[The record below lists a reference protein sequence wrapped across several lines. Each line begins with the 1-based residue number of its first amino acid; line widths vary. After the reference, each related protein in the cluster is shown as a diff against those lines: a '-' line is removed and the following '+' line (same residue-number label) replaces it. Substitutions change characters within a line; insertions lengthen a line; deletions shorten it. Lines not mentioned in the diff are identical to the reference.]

1 MQLSTVNQQPVH
13 LAYCQNI
20 HPAESWTE
28 AFAAIRT
35 HAAAV
40 RRLVAP
46 EGAPFGLGL
55 RLGARAAAELET
67 PQKLAEFASWLDAAG
82 MYVFTVNGFPYGE
95 FHGGRVKESVYAPD
109 WRTPQRFEYTL
120 RLGRILAALL
130 PVGGE
135 GSLSTVP
142 GSYKIWCP
150 TLLEAEQARFG
161 IVHAA
166 VELAEL
172 SERTGRTVRLALEPE
187 PDCLLES
194 GAEMLAFW
202 NGLFQPENLEVLG
215 CMAVRPLEMLKK
227 ALHGHLGFC
236 VDTCHLAVNFADAT
250 TVLRQLLA
258 AGVPVPKVQISAA
271 PTLAL
276 TPANLARLEPLRDPV
291 YLHQTRVRLP
301 DGTMRRFADLPERAE
316 LAALAETP
324 PPGELRTHFHVPL
337 GWGGDGTVGTTRG
350 ELTPEFFRLLASGAA
365 TPHVELETYTFSVLP
380 EAWRARSVEESLAA
394 EYAWFLA
401 QWRKACLSPSLKVVP
416 KLPVELAPA

>member
-20 HPAESWTE
+20 HPAESWAT
-28 AFAAIRT
+28 AFAAIRL
-35 HAAAV
+35 HAVAV

-46 EGAPFGLGL
+46 TGAPFGLGL
-55 RLGARAAAELET
+55 RLGARAAMELEQ
-67 PQKLAEFASWLDAAG
+67 PSQLAEFAAWLADHG

-95 FHGGRVKESVYAPD
+95 FHGTRVKEQVYAPD
-109 WRTPQRFEYTL
+109 WRTPQRLAYTL
-120 RLGRILAALL
+120 CLGRILAALL

-135 GSLSTVP
+135 GSISTVP
-142 GSYKIWCP
+142 GSYKAWCP

-172 SERTGRTVRLALEPE
+172 SERTGRTIRLALEPE

-202 NGLFQPENLEVLG
+202 DGLFQAENLEVLG
-215 CMAVRPLEMLKK
+215 CMAVRPLETLEK
-227 ALHGHLGFC
+227 ALRGHLGFC

-250 TVLRQLLA
+250 AVLRQLLA
-258 AGVPVPKVQISAA
+258 AGVPVPKVQVSAA
-271 PTLAL
+271 PKLAL
-276 TPANLARLEPLRDPV
+276 TVANLASLEPLRDPV

-301 DGTMRRFADLPERAE
+301 DGTIRRFADLPERAE
-316 LAALAETP
+316 IAALAETL

-337 GWGGDGTVGTTRG
+337 GWDGDSTVGTTRE
-350 ELTPEFFRLLASGAA
+350 ELTPEFFRLLATGEV
-365 TPHVELETYTFSVLP
+365 TPHIELETYTFSVLP
-380 EAWRARSVEESLAA
+380 DAWRARSVEESLAA
-394 EYAWFLA
+394 EYEWFLS
-401 QWRKACLSPSLKVVP
+401 QWRAATKKIGA
-416 KLPVELAPA
+416 